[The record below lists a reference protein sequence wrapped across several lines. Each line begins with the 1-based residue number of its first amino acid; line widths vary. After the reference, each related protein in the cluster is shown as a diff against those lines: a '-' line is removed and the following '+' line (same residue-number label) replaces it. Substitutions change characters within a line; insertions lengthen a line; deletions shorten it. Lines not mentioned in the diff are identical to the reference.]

1 MPRDPPTKSQLTI
14 RVCATIANAN
24 VAIAKN
30 TPLSRSVK
38 YPMPKPTMPEVR
50 PPTSIM
56 TGSGSEVSLWSTTE
70 L

>member
-14 RVCATIANAN
+14 RVCATIANAS

-38 YPMPKPTMPEVR
+38 YPMPKPTIPEMT
-50 PPTSIM
+50 PPASIM
-56 TGSGSEVSLWSTTE
+56 AGTGNEVVLCKTTAV
-70 L
+70 